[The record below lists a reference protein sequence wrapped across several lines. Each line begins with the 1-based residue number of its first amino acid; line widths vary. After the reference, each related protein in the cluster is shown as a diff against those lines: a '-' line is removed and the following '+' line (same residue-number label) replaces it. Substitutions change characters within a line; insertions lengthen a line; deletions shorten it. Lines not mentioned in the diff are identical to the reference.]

1 MAEGTKLSR
10 RATLQILGAAPA
22 LAALFSACGGG
33 KSEPESCSDVGGLS
47 EPEKMARSALQY
59 ADQSPQPDK
68 HCRDCHLFVAAP
80 APSQCGSCQVVK
92 GPIHPN
98 GYCTAW
104 AKKV

>member
-1 MAEGTKLSR
+1 MGETKLSR
-10 RATLQILGAAPA
+10 RRALQILGVAPA
-22 LAALFSACGGG
+22 FSALLSACGGKG
-33 KSEPESCSDVGGLS
+33 EPESCTDVAGLS

-59 ADQSPQPDK
+59 VDRSLQADK
-68 HCRDCHLFVAAP
+68 HCRDCSLYQPAP
-80 APSQCGSCQVVK
+80 EPSQCGSCQVVK